1 MNALDK
7 PLKERFLSLLPG
19 ERESIDVFAFSQSLL
34 ERGGDVERRFSLICL
49 DNSFE
54 LILRAYLQKRG
65 VKTIRWRKA
74 DKVVDLAVAQLRI
87 NDLLSYSERA
97 GLKIESDEKIALL
110 SMHEK
115 RNALYHGK
123 TIMLPAKR
131 DIEAWS
137 RVVANLILRV
147 TGIDPFEYFRT
158 KEYERIAILPE
169 DLEYVSNLE
178 RRFKTV
184 PPYISKFTWWSEV
197 QRDIIER
204 GEKWD
209 LYVHYR
215 PRWPFFIPTLVLIK
229 CNQYNK
235 PISRS
240 YVEDLESKAHFL
252 KNEKKAWRVWLGIV
266 SSLGFEK
273 DAIIRAEDHEGKAL
287 GLVLINPRKK
297 TFHSS
302 LKGQC
307 KKAFRWLILWG

>member
-1 MNALDK
+1 MDALVK
-7 PLKERFLSLLPG
+7 PLKGKFLSLLPE
-19 ERESIDVFAFSQSLL
+19 EREAIDVFAFSQSLL
-34 ERGGDVERRFSLICL
+34 EKGGDVERRFSLICL

-65 VKTIRWRKA
+65 VRTVKWKKK
-74 DKVVDLAVAQLRI
+74 DKVMELAVVHLNI
-87 NDLLSYSERA
+87 NDLLGYSERA
-97 GLKIESDEKIALL
+97 GLRIESDEKRALL
-110 SMHEK
+110 LMHEK

-137 RVVANLILRV
+137 TVVANLILRV
-147 TGIDPFEYFRT
+147 TCIDPFEYFKT

-184 PPYISKFTWWSEV
+184 APYVSKFTWWSEV
-197 QRDIIER
+197 QRDVIE
-204 GEKWD
+204 GAEKWD

-215 PRWPFFIPTLVLIK
+215 PRWPFFVPTLVLVK

-235 PISRS
+235 PVSKN
-240 YVEDLESKAHFL
+240 YVENLESKAYFL
-252 KNEKKAWRVWLGIV
+252 KNEKKAWRVWLGII

-273 DAIIRAEDHEGKAL
+273 DAIIRAEDHEGKVL
-287 GLVLINPRKK
+287 GLVLINPKKK
-297 TFHSS
+297 TFYHFSR
-302 LKGQC
+302 GQC
-307 KKAFRWLILWG
+307 KKARKWLVLWG